1 MLALI
6 MKKSGNRLSLF
17 SLAAVN
23 KFKQEKERKT
33 HSDTINLFW
42 LSISAIISPFV
53 LSTIV
58 VAATQSVARNGEE
71 IYIVTEQYKQSGE
84 AKGNPLQEGKEA
96 LDLVDLARKIT
107 VKIEGATQGSGVII
121 NRDGNKYTVLTAWH
135 VIKDTSPGEELSIQT
150 NDKLVHKVTAF
161 KQLAKSLDLAVV
173 EFDSAKLYT
182 LATGYEKSKI
192 ARYTKVVVAGFP
204 LRDPMNLHI
213 NKGSVL
219 VHGQSKIEDGYQV
232 LYNAETKAGMSG
244 GPVLNQSGELI
255 AIHGRGI
262 EDAYASM
269 FDGDSVK
276 SSTGN
281 FGIPY
286 VYYRAHGPASLQEL
300 LVSKPMTQE
309 DYYATLSHIRSGFG
323 NKSQCISQ
331 ASGMINAGED
341 ALLKS
346 IGLKIRAE
354 CFDDIGKGKEALK
367 DIDTLIAE
375 GIPSQFNESGLYHLR
390 GVILEKLEMWNEAIK
405 SYKDAVRL
413 NPSGDSTQSL
423 GGIASSYFNLNDIIQ
438 SREYFKKALAVS
450 PSNKLLLYN
459 AAVFEGA
466 TGNTKEAIR
475 MFNTLIQLAPDNPFI
490 YLGFGSALSK
500 AGMYPQAIAEFS
512 KALSIAK
519 NSRSKLSGLENQKVT
534 LFDEYMYD
542 AYVSRSKAYLSSMNN
557 DAGLSDLQNA
567 INLLPEKHEGHY
579 SLGIYYTNQG
589 NKNKDAFEALSK
601 AIKYYTATGSRKGEM
616 HLRRAFISGRL
627 GQWSS
632 ALEDHEVATKNAN
645 TLYNDPDNMQERGRA
660 KFFSKDVNGAITDWS
675 NVIDNAASSTSNK
688 EWSYYYRGIA
698 YSGLNSVRRACSDF
712 YEAMARG
719 SEGAAKYARGRYCNN

>member
-33 HSDTINLFW
+33 HSDAIILFW
-42 LSISAIISPFV
+42 LSISVIISPFV

-58 VAATQSVARNGEE
+58 VAATQSVPRNGVEA
-71 IYIVTEQYKQSGE
+71 YIVTQQYKQSGE
-84 AKGNPLQEGKEA
+84 AKGNSLQEGKEA

-135 VIKDTSPGEELSIQT
+135 VIKDTLPGEELSVET

-182 LATGYEKSKI
+182 VATGYEKNKI
-192 ARYTKVVVAGFP
+192 ARSTKVVVAGFP
-204 LRDPMNLHI
+204 LRDPMNLQI
-213 NKGSVL
+213 NKGLVS
-219 VHGQSKIEDGYQV
+219 VHGQSKIDDGYQV
-232 LYNAETKAGMSG
+232 LYSAKTEAGMSG
-244 GPVLNQSGELI
+244 GPVLNESGELI

-262 EDAYASM
+262 EDAYTSM

-309 DYYATLSHIRSGFG
+309 DYYATLSHIRFGFG
-323 NKSQCISQ
+323 NKSQCINQ
-331 ASGMINAGED
+331 ASSMINTGQD
-341 ALLKS
+341 ALLKAL
-346 IGLKIRAE
+346 GLKIRAE
-354 CFDDIGKGKEALK
+354 CFDQVGKGKEAVK
-367 DIDTLIAE
+367 DLDTLIAE
-375 GIPSQFNESGLYHLR
+375 GIPSGLNKQDVYFVR
-390 GVILEKLEMWNEAIK
+390 GTILQKLEMWNEAIQ
-405 SYKDAVRL
+405 SYKDAL
-413 NPSGDSTQSL
+413 KIDPISKKSYLLQ
-423 GGIASSYFNLNDIIQ
+423 GIAACYSSLNDEIQ
-438 SREYFKKALAVS
+438 AREYFKKALAVD
-450 PSNKLLLYN
+450 PSDNNLLYN
-459 AAVFEGA
+459 AAVFEGMN
-466 TGNTKEAIR
+466 GNTQEAIR
-475 MFNTLIQLAPDNPFI
+475 MFNTLIQLAPDNPVI

-534 LFDEYMYD
+534 LLDEYMYK
-542 AYVSRSKAYLSSMNN
+542 AYVSRSKAYLSSINN

-567 INLLPEKHEGHY
+567 INLLPEKHEGHF

-601 AIKYYTATGSRKGEM
+601 AIKYYTAVSRKGEM